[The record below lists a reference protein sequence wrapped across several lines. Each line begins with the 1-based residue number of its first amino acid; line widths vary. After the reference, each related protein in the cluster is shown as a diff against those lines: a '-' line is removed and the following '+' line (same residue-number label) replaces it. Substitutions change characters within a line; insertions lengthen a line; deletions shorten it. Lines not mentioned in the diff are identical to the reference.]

1 MDGTSIEIISL
12 IISIF
17 GLLGWLMKYVIK
29 YFTTNSNDK
38 LKYIEQLVEVNQ
50 KNTEEFMNAISHQQ
64 TLNREMQARTVEAL
78 QGLERSISISN
89 EVNKQVVEFM
99 RHGKV

>member
-50 KNTEEFMNAISHQQ
+50 KNTEAFTNAINHQQ

-78 QGLERSISISN
+78 QRLERSISISN
-89 EVNKQVVEFM
+89 EVNKQVMEFI
-99 RHGKV
+99 RHGKT